1 MLMIVVQLQNAWE
14 RWKGLLT
21 IGYFVALM
29 LAGSLLAPIVK
40 LP

>member
-1 MLMIVVQLQNAWE
+1 MLMMVVQLRTSWE

-21 IGYFVALM
+21 IGYFVALI

-40 LP
+40 HQ